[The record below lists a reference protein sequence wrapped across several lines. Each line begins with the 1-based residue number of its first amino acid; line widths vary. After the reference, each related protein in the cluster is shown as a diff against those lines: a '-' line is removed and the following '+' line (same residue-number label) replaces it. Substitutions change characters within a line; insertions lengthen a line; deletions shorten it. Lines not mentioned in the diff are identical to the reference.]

1 MQAIQRKSEVAKVT
15 ADKAEFWIAIT
26 GTMCFL
32 IAFTLL
38 INLPSS
44 IANPIKELTQS
55 IQQIASKNYSERVH
69 FESHSEFGQ
78 LAKSFNTMAQKLQEY
93 NNSNLAK
100 LMKESLVRLPS
111 LKILLNIIRLK
122 IEQKE

>member
-1 MQAIQRKSEVAKVT
+1 MQAIQRKSEIAKTT
-15 ADKAEFWIAIT
+15 AKNAMIWIPVT
-26 GTMCFL
+26 GTLCFL

-55 IQQIASKNYSERVH
+55 TKEIAANNYSQRVH
-69 FESHSEFGQ
+69 FQSNSEFGE
-78 LAKSFNTMAQKLQEY
+78 LAKSFNTMAVKLEEY

-100 LMKESLVRLPS
+100 LMMEKTR
-111 LKILLNIIRLK
+111 I
-122 IEQKE
+122 